1 MKRNIVNNLYVNSM
15 ERKKK
20 NEKKKISTK
29 EVNEGE
35 KEIQIRK
42 DKQQSQNKLLKK
54 YPNKCK

>member
-20 NEKKKISTK
+20 NEKEKISTK

>member
-29 EVNEGE
+29 EVNAGE

>member
-35 KEIQIRK
+35 KEIQLLSISRCSIRK
-42 DKQQSQNKLLKK
+42 KEKEKS
-54 YPNKCK
+54 

>member
-42 DKQQSQNKLLKK
+42 DKQQSQNKLLKN

>member
-42 DKQQSQNKLLKK
+42 DKQSQNKLLKK